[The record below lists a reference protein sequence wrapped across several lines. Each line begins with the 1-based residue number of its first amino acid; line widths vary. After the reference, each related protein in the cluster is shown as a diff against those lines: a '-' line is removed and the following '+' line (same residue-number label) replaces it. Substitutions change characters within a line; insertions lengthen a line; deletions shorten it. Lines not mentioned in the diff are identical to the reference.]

1 MSLQVSNISKSFG
14 RFPALN
20 DVSLF
25 AEDGEFLALLGPSG
39 SGKTTLL
46 RIIAGLETADAGR
59 VSFRNEDL
67 LAKPV
72 RERRIGF
79 VFQHYA
85 LFRHMTAANNIAFG
99 MHIKRPVDAA
109 LTAAVGAPTKEKK
122 RPRLSKK
129 EIRAKV
135 NELLSLVQ
143 LEGLGGRYPSQ
154 LSGGQRQRVALARA
168 LAIEPSILLLDE
180 PFGALDAKVRR
191 ELRRWLRDLHE
202 RTGLTTIFVTH
213 DQEEALEL
221 ADRVAVLK
229 DGALEQVG
237 TPEEVYREPASA
249 FVFDFLGDTIQLPCR
264 VAGGLAIIDGLA
276 TPIVG
281 ASPPDGAATA
291 YLRPD
296 EFDIETGEGHGLHAR
311 IRNMILA
318 GPDARI
324 DCTLESGAS
333 VELRVPHETAA
344 KLSPRE
350 KVRLLPR
357 RTRVWRDGTRRPL
370 SEGPDPFSG
379 RTANAPSAPESWTA

>member
-1 MSLQVSNISKSFG
+1 MSLEISGINKQFG

-46 RIIAGLETADAGR
+46 RILAGLETPDAGT
-59 VSFRNEDL
+59 VSFRGQDL
-67 LAKPV
+67 LAKRV

-85 LFRHMTAANNIAFG
+85 LFRHMTAADNIAFG
-99 MHIKRPVDAA
+99 MRIKRRADHWPLEDQA
-109 LTAAVGAPTKEKK
+109 KK
-122 RPRLSKK
+122 PGFSKRLSGR
-129 EIRAKV
+129 EIKDKV
-135 NELLSLVQ
+135 AELLALVQ
-143 LEGLGGRYPSQ
+143 LDGLGGRYPSQ

-213 DQEEALEL
+213 DQEEALDL

-229 DGALEQVG
+229 SGKLEQVG
-237 TPEEVYREPASA
+237 TPEELYREPASG
-249 FVFDFLGDTIQLPCR
+249 FVFDFLGDTVQLPC
-264 VAGGLAIIDGLA
+264 VATGGIALIEGFGA
-276 TPIVG
+276 PIVG
-281 ASPPDGAATA
+281 DIPPDGPATA

-296 EFDIETGEGHGLHAR
+296 EFAIETGEGPGLKAR
-311 IRNMILA
+311 IRTIIMA
-318 GPDARI
+318 GHDARV
-324 DCTLESGAS
+324 DCTLDRGGGI
-333 VELRVPHETAA
+333 ELRVPHEHAA
-344 KLSPRE
+344 RLSPRE
-350 KVRLLPR
+350 RVRLLPR
-357 RTRVWRDGTRRPL
+357 HARVWRNGD
-370 SEGPDPFSG
+370 E
-379 RTANAPSAPESWTA
+379 AAAPESTPRDIGHPGLSLV